1 MRSVNQSPGGSG
13 ARPDARRGGF
23 SLVELL
29 MAVSIVGILA
39 GLAIPNMRNMTF
51 RARATTVAADLE
63 VLRVATLTY
72 NGDQHRWPSEVGP
85 GVVPPELNAFL
96 PEGFSFDGNG
106 YQIDY
111 ENLAFPGGLPGD
123 PTTTQLIGAA
133 VTSTDDR
140 LSNAIVELLGGN
152 IVASVGNTHTV
163 VIDRS

>member
-1 MRSVNQSPGGSG
+1 
-13 ARPDARRGGF
+13 
-23 SLVELL
+23 

-63 VLRVATLTY
+63 VLRVATLNY
-72 NGDQHRWPSEVGP
+72 NGDLNGWPAEVGP
-85 GVVPPELNAFL
+85 GIVPPGLSDYL

-106 YQIDY
+106 YQLDY
-111 ENLAFPGGLPGD
+111 ESLSFPGGLPGD

-133 VTSTDDR
+133 VTATDDR
-140 LSNAIVELLGGN
+140 LSNALVELLGGN

>member
-1 MRSVNQSPGGSG
+1 MASGSC

-63 VLRVATLTY
+63 VLRVAVLNY
-72 NGDQHRWPSEVGP
+72 NAAQQRWPSEVGP
-85 GVVPPELNAFL
+85 GVVPPELTGFL
-96 PEGFSFDGNG
+96 PDGFSFDGNG

-111 ENLAFPGGLPGD
+111 ESLSFPGGLPGD

-133 VTSTDDR
+133 VTAADDR
-140 LSNAIVELLGGN
+140 LSNGIVELLGGS